1 MKYLALFSLLALS
14 GCAFL
19 SSPIGQAVASTGVR
33 LGLSLLVNQADALRL
48 QLNELIERA
57 DNPLVATELR
67 IINQHLAHWWRAYIE
82 SGNQSD
88 RAALL
93 YQLQA
98 IGETLTIATDPSGHS
113 ADAGAR
119 DFGNGWIVE

>member
-1 MKYLALFSLLALS
+1 EPRATPYLRELGETLAAATDPS
-14 GCAFL
+14 
-19 SSPIGQAVASTGVR
+19 
-33 LGLSLLVNQADALRL
+33 ADALRL